1 MNKSLIQLLCFCLLN
16 VLPFQHAMA
25 QNKIHV
31 TGELKALK
39 TDSYTPPRVRGVWQ
53 YTIAFMAEDGAVVKP
68 GQPVL
73 MFKTDAIQT
82 KLVNAKGKLA
92 IKQSEIT
99 NKKVN
104 RTESYEKKSIF
115 IEEKKMILDK
125 ARRKA
130 ELPQS
135 LLAKNEYQENQ
146 LNAALATKEY
156 QAALMDLKLAKQK
169 AQTEEKIL
177 KAEIIKLKADISQY
191 SSAISSMRMFST
203 SEGIVIHKSAWNGNK
218 FAIGDSVWGG
228 QRVIEVA
235 SLSQI
240 IAKLEIPENK
250 IKHVTT
256 NQLVTVKLDS
266 LPDKEFKG
274 SIKSLSQ
281 VVRIKSKNQ
290 PSKLLEAI
298 VYFDTVDTEVMRPG
312 MRLSADI
319 KTGDMR

>member
-16 VLPFQHAMA
+16 VLPFQQAMA

-203 SEGIVIHKSAWNGNK
+203 SEGIVIHKSGWNGNK

-290 PSKLLEAI
+290 PSKILEAI